1 MKSGVWAVLTLLS
14 ILAVFII
21 QTYVV
26 YDNYQTSKNFLLN
39 DINDVLSETFKKDLH
54 RRQGI
59 RRIGE
64 GITVVPPPPDST
76 NTTVFNVDS
85 MKLGADKTGTI
96 SNKDFISTI
105 NTVVNIVVS
114 KDVPISLQP
123 FDSIANTILLSKG
136 IHTDICTQIV
146 DLNADSVIQSSDTT
160 LKPNFMS
167 IRSKYLPLDF
177 QQTKALQLTLTN
189 PLSEILGRMFMV
201 LVSSLILSLLG
212 FWGLYLI
219 YANLKKQKRI
229 VELKNTFF
237 SHAAHELR
245 RPVNTLSFALEQIKR
260 PEIRNNEEKLNKYID
275 ITGNITSDMDARIT
289 MILTLAKAEEGV
301 LKLYPEKYNF
311 NDQIAEIIQYFKKT
325 TPPGELEISFD
336 TAQDITQILAD
347 KELCKLVLMN
357 LIENSIKYTVHK
369 PARIQLSLSSDE
381 QGLNLIVADNGRG
394 IPPEKIN
401 LIFDKYRRLN
411 PEDESRK
418 GFGIGLN
425 FVKTIIDAHRGSIQV
440 SSVPGSGSEFKLVMP
455 C

>member
-1 MKSGVWAVLTLLS
+1 MKTGVWAVLTLLS

-26 YDNYQTSKNFLLN
+26 YDNYQTSKNFLIN

-54 RRQGI
+54 RRHQL
-59 RRIGE
+59 RKIG
-64 GITVVPPPPDST
+64 TVDMLVPPPPDST
-76 NTTVFNVDS
+76 NTIDFNIDA
-85 MKLGADKTGTI
+85 MKLGADKPGTI
-96 SNKDFISTI
+96 GTSDFVSRL
-105 NTVVNIVVS
+105 NTSLNIVVS
-114 KDVPISLQP
+114 IDIPLDLRV
-123 FDSIANTILLSKG
+123 FDSIANIILLNKG
-136 IHTDICTQIV
+136 IHTDICTQII

-160 LKPNFMS
+160 LKPNFLS

-229 VELKNTFF
+229 VEIKNTFF

-245 RPVNTLSFALEQIKR
+245 RPVNTLSYTLEQIKR

-289 MILTLAKAEEGV
+289 MILTLAKAEEGM

-381 QGLNLIVADNGRG
+381 QGLNLIIADNGRG